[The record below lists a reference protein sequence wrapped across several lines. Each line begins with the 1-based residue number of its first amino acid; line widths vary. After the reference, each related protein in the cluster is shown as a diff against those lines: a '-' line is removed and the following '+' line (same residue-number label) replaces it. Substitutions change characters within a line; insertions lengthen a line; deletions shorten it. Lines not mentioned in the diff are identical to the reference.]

1 MSENDRL
8 AAVADH
14 NCNVHVY
21 DIQQKQVSVDNN
33 DDDDD
38 LLTVCEKDCLAVIT

>member
-1 MSENDRL
+1 MSENDCL
-8 AAVADH
+8 VAVADH

-21 DIQQKQVSVDNN
+21 DIQQKQVS

-38 LLTVCEKDCLAVIT
+38 DDDDMIY